1 MKEMFRGISILLI
14 MAGILHL
21 IPSSFSMPMVSV
33 ARDAPVQGEKV
44 GSLLQQ
50 SEVTWPDNTSR
61 YMSVREALRAQG
73 VTDAERQELQDVG
86 SNIRDNHVASER
98 PIGEEV
104 KDALDL
110 WSSLHKAY
118 YGRMSAPVNRPMFML
133 NLLFR

>member
-1 MKEMFRGISILLI
+1 MFRGISILLI
-14 MAGILHL
+14 MAEILHL
-21 IPSSFSMPMVSV
+21 IPSSFSMPMVCV

-73 VTDAERQELQDVG
+73 VTDAEPQELQDV
-86 SNIRDNHVASER
+86 A

-110 WSSLHKAY
+110 WSSLQKAY
-118 YGRMSAPVNRPMFML
+118 YGRTSAPVNRPMFML

>member
-14 MAGILHL
+14 MAEILHL
-21 IPSSFSMPMVSV
+21 IPSSFSMPMVCV

-73 VTDAERQELQDVG
+73 VTDAEPQELQDVG
-86 SNIRDNHVASER
+86 SNIRDYHVASEP

-110 WSSLHKAY
+110 WSSLQKAY
-118 YGRMSAPVNRPMFML
+118 YGRTSAPVNRPMFML